1 MSFVAELLISFA
13 LVVSGI
19 FGFVGSYGLVKLKHT
34 LQRLH
39 APTKATTLGVGG
51 VLIASMIF
59 FYAKTGHIS
68 VHELLITLFLFLTA
82 PITANFIAKAYMA
95 RTCARRPAGQRRGL
109 RLVGLRRSR
118 RMAPTGGMS
127 PCRWVQRK
135 SSALVMST
143 VSGRKWSMSEV
154 SLSPPW
160 MPCAISC
167 AP

>member
-13 LVVSGI
+13 LVVSGV
-19 FGFVGSYGLVKLKHT
+19 FGFVGSYGLIKLRNT

-82 PITANFIAKAYMA
+82 PITANFIAKAYLA
-95 RTCARRPAGQRRGL
+95 RN
-109 RLVGLRRSR
+109 
-118 RMAPTGGMS
+118 
-127 PCRWVQRK
+127 VQRDE
-135 SSALVMST
+135 LPEST
-143 VSGRKWSMSEV
+143 GAYGWSV
-154 SLSPPW
+154 YDDPPE
-160 MPCAISC
+160 PD
-167 AP
+167 PDR